1 MNKNSES
8 QLFLYRFEAVA
19 RIQVLLDL
27 GKSLAEALEIVSRT
41 LPPPPAGSRPPA
53 PSTLERWFYANRAAG
68 TQSLKPKRRK
78 DQGTFRALD
87 PQTVLQEIKAILK
100 HREESLPQKV
110 RRRNV
115 RLIHASELRELLIER
130 GKLKPS
136 CSLSTLYR
144 LLRLN
149 DISLRACGGSRER
162 RRWEAPEPNHTWQA
176 DGLRGPYVIWRGR
189 KHPTVIIAIIDD
201 HSRFIVGC
209 DLFLGERAAFFLE
222 LFTEALLRY
231 GVPKRLYVDNGG
243 AFCAKEVKELCARLE
258 ILHIAGEPY
267 NAPGRGKIERWHQ
280 NVKEKW
286 LPEVYRKGLRT
297 MKAARESLQRFVET
311 YNKTFHRSLGTTPLG
326 RWSKDSWRFR
336 SVEHFG
342 KPLWIFGRRLKRRVD
357 RTGCVQV
364 EGKLY
369 EVSQALRG
377 KWVTVLYWHREPEQ
391 IEVYLGEEFFCSGR
405 RIK

>member
-162 RRWEAPEPNHTWQA
+162 RRWEAPEPNHT
-176 DGLRGPYVIWRGR
+176 
-189 KHPTVIIAIIDD
+189 
-201 HSRFIVGC
+201 
-209 DLFLGERAAFFLE
+209 
-222 LFTEALLRY
+222 
-231 GVPKRLYVDNGG
+231 
-243 AFCAKEVKELCARLE
+243 
-258 ILHIAGEPY
+258 
-267 NAPGRGKIERWHQ
+267 
-280 NVKEKW
+280 
-286 LPEVYRKGLRT
+286 
-297 MKAARESLQRFVET
+297 
-311 YNKTFHRSLGTTPLG
+311 
-326 RWSKDSWRFR
+326 
-336 SVEHFG
+336 
-342 KPLWIFGRRLKRRVD
+342 
-357 RTGCVQV
+357 
-364 EGKLY
+364 
-369 EVSQALRG
+369 
-377 KWVTVLYWHREPEQ
+377 
-391 IEVYLGEEFFCSGR
+391 
-405 RIK
+405 